1 MRMGVAMSTIAG
13 MTGLVMATLLLGA
26 IALLVVGVRARRDG
40 GSGAVVTTALVV
52 AAGAAALSAIGAII
66 ALLAALLQN
75 PVGIT
80 VPVQE
85 FWPQLPAGAEVEGT
99 TANRVGG
106 GFTSADLLVAD
117 LSFVARLCW
126 AIALA
131 LGWLVPGTVA
141 ALIAVGCLR
150 LRAGRPFAPLL
161 ERLTMVTAVVVLAGG
176 LLAEVLGDVA
186 GSMAAQEALA
196 WTGAE
201 WTGELADPSVLLPRA
216 GFRIDLPLWPIG
228 AGLGLA
234 ALATLF
240 RHGHQLQRDTE
251 GLV

>member
-1 MRMGVAMSTIAG
+1 MSAIAG
-13 MTGLVMATLLLGA
+13 MTGIVIATLLLGA
-26 IALLVVGVRARRDG
+26 IALLVVGVRARRDE

-52 AAGAAALSAIGAII
+52 AAVGAALSATGAII
-66 ALLAALLQN
+66 ALIAVLLQN

-85 FWPQLPAGAEVEGT
+85 FWPQLPAGAEVSGT
-99 TANRVGG
+99 TATRMGG
-106 GFTSADLLVAD
+106 GFTSADLLIAD
-117 LSFVARLCW
+117 LSLGARLCW

-131 LGWLVPGTVA
+131 LGWLVPGAVA

-161 ERLTMVTAVVVLAGG
+161 ERLTMLTAVVVLVGG
-176 LLAEVLGDVA
+176 FVAEFLGDVA

-196 WTGAE
+196 WTSAA
-201 WTGELADPSVLLPRA
+201 WTSELADPAMLLPQA

-234 ALATLF
+234 ALATVF

>member
-1 MRMGVAMSTIAG
+1 MGAIGG
-13 MTGLVMATLLLGA
+13 MTGVVMGTLLLGG

-40 GSGAVVTTALVV
+40 GSGAVVATALVV
-52 AAGAAALSAIGAII
+52 AAAAAVLSAIGAIA
-66 ALLAALLQN
+66 ALVGVLLQN

-85 FWPQLPAGAEVEGT
+85 FWPQLPAGAEVGGT
-99 TANRVGG
+99 TATRLSG
-106 GFTSADLLVAD
+106 GFTTADLVIAD
-117 LSFVARLCW
+117 LSIGARLCW

-131 LGWLVPGTVA
+131 LGWLVPGAVA

-161 ERLTMVTAVVVLAGG
+161 ERLTMITAVVVLAGG
-176 LLAEVLGDVA
+176 LLAEVLGDIA

-196 WTGAE
+196 WSSAAWADGS
-201 WTGELADPSVLLPRA
+201 ADPAALLPQP
-216 GFRIDLPLWPIG
+216 GFRVDLPLWPVG

-234 ALATLF
+234 ALATVL
-240 RHGHQLQRDTE
+240 RHGRQLQHDSD

>member
-1 MRMGVAMSTIAG
+1 MSAIAG
-13 MTGLVMATLLLGA
+13 MTGVVMATLLLGA

-52 AAGAAALSAIGAII
+52 ASAAAVLSAIGAII
-66 ALLAALLQN
+66 ALLAVLLQN

-85 FWPQLPAGAEVEGT
+85 FWPQLPAGAEVGGT
-99 TANRVGG
+99 TATRAGG
-106 GFTSADLLVAD
+106 GFTSADLLIAD
-117 LSFVARLCW
+117 LSLSARLCW

-131 LGWLVPGTVA
+131 LGWLVPGAVA

-161 ERLTMVTAVVVLAGG
+161 ERVTMLTAVAVLVGG
-176 LLAEVLGDVA
+176 LLAEVLGDIA
-186 GSMAAQEALA
+186 GSMAAREALA
-196 WTGAE
+196 WTSAS
-201 WTGELADPSVLLPRA
+201 WTGDLEDPSLVLPQP
-216 GFRIDLPLWPIG
+216 GFRIDLPLWPVG

-234 ALATLF
+234 ALATVF
-240 RHGHQLQRDTE
+240 RHGRQLQHDTE